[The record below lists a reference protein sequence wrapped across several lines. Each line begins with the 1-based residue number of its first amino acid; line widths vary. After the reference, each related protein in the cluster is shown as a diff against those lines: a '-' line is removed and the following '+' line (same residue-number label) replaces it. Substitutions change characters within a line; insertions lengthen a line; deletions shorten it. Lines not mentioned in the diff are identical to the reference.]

1 MPALMSHHNGGR
13 GHATWILHLG
23 SNSILVLRF
32 RIVSSSL
39 DDSEG
44 ECQRMGAKRESKREQ
59 ERARARAIAN
69 WDITWWLQFDGT
81 RNHQVYFEKD
91 YYETR
96 TLFQK
101 SRGF

>member
-1 MPALMSHHNGGR
+1 MGG
-13 GHATWILHLG
+13 GGGLPGMLLLG
-23 SNSILVLRF
+23 SNSILVWRF
-32 RIVSSSL
+32 RFFSSSL

-69 WDITWWLQFDGT
+69 WDITWWLQFVGT